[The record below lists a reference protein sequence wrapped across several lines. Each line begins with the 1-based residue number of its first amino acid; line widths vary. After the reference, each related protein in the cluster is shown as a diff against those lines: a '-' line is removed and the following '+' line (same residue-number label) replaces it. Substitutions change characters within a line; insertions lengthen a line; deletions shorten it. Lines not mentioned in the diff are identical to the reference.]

1 MRVIVH
7 RVVSAALLGALAIL
21 ISGCAALNTPSF
33 DPTDW
38 LDFLDSK
45 KRAVGDRHPVFPE
58 GVPGVAQGVP
68 PDLLKGTPEHAA
80 AMAVADPTLAPPPT
94 EEPQPA
100 PQPKP
105 AKKRVASRPTPVRVT
120 PNSGNQEAEPNNDA
134 SASSDSEEPPPA
146 SPPPP
151 RKRSAKRSADPVAST
166 DQQATPQQQSQ
177 TLSNAPPL
185 QSGTFQR

>member
-1 MRVIVH
+1 MRVIQ
-7 RVVSAALLGALAIL
+7 RVISAMLLGALAIL

-45 KRAVGDRHPVFPE
+45 KKAVGDRHPVFPE

-68 PDLLKGTPEHAA
+68 PDLLKGTPEHQA
-80 AMAVADPTLAPPPT
+80 AMAAADPSLAPPPA
-94 EEPQPA
+94 EEPPA
-100 PQPKP
+100 PPPKP
-105 AKKRVASRPTPVRVT
+105 AKKRVASRPTSIRVT
-120 PNSGNQEAEPNNDA
+120 PNGGDRQVEPSNDP

-151 RKRSAKRSADPVAST
+151 RKRSAKRTADPSAAA
-166 DQQATPQQQSQ
+166 DPQAAGQQSQ
-177 TLSNAPPL
+177 SLSNAPTL
-185 QSGTFQR
+185 QSGSFQR

>member
-1 MRVIVH
+1 MRVLQ
-7 RVVSAALLGALAIL
+7 RVISAVLLGALAIL

-45 KRAVGDRHPVFPE
+45 KRAVGERHPVFPE

-80 AMAVADPTLAPPPT
+80 ALAAADPSLAPPPA
-94 EEPQPA
+94 EEPPPA
-100 PQPKP
+100 AAPKP
-105 AKKRVASRPTPVRVT
+105 AKRRVASRPTPVRVT
-120 PNSGNQEAEPNNDA
+120 PNGGQQQVEPSNDP
-134 SASSDSEEPPPA
+134 SAMSDSEEPPPA

-151 RKRSAKRSADPVAST
+151 RKRSAKRAVDPSAAA
-166 DQQATPQQQSQ
+166 DQQAAPQQQPI
-177 TLSNAPPL
+177 SNAPTL
-185 QSGTFQR
+185 QSGSFQR